1 MGRRMTVPA
10 LERGLFILESSN
22 VLHEEAVLVIG
33 SCRSG
38 PDWAVPV
45 LTTKS
50 CGLMSDG
57 GL

>member
-33 SCRSG
+33 FCRSG
-38 PDWAVPV
+38 PR
-45 LTTKS
+45 LGHS
-50 CGLMSDG
+50 CVDHEELWG
-57 GL
+57 